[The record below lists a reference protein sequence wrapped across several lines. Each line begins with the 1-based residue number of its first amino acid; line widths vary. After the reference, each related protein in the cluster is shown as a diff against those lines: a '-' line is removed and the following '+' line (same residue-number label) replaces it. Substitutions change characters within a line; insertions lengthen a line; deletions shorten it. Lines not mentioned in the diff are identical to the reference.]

1 MPRLVDIDNLN
12 DALQEQDET
21 SPIILY
27 DSYYVVDL
35 SNYYGSDKEIRIV
48 CTAYLQNGK
57 KCISFIIKYNSSSI
71 SDKLNSILHDMLVFR
86 EPIIRNG
93 LKHYINDYF
102 GGSLWRGGN
111 RFVDIMDELYIDYYT
126 ITSIS

>member
-12 DALQEQDET
+12 DALQERDET
-21 SPIILY
+21 SPIVLY

-35 SNYYGSDKEIRIV
+35 SKYYGSNKEIRLV
-48 CTAYLQNGK
+48 CTAYSQNGT
-57 KCISFIIKYNSSSI
+57 KCINFIIKYNSSVI
-71 SDKLNSILHDMLVFR
+71 SDKLNNILDDMRIFR
-86 EPIIRNG
+86 EPITRNR

-102 GGSLWRGGN
+102 GGSLLRGGN
-111 RFVDIMDELYIDYYT
+111 TIEDIMDEIYIDYYT